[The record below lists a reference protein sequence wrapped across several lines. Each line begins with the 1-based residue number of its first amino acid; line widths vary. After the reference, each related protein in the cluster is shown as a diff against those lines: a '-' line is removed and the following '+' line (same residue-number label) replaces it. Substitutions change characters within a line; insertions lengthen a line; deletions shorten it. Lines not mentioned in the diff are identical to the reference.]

1 MDQTELNKFGN
12 RYAKAWSS
20 DPESV
25 AAFYA
30 EGGLYSI
37 NNDAPSVGRKEIA
50 ELARGYLTEIPDMQ
64 VTMDKMVAQPHGA
77 EFHWTV
83 TGTSAAAGKPIR
95 ISGYEALTFGTD
107 GLITES
113 KDIYDAAEF
122 ERQMKYGVDG

>member
-1 MDQTELNKFGN
+1 MDQTELDKFGN

-30 EGGLYSI
+30 EGGSYFI
-37 NNDAPSVGRKEIA
+37 NDDAPSVGRKEIA
-50 ELARGYLTEIPDMQ
+50 DLARAYLTAIPDMQ
-64 VTMDKMVAQPHGA
+64 ATMDKMVAQPHGA
-77 EFHWTV
+77 EFHWTI
-83 TGTSAAAGKPIR
+83 TGTSAEAGKPIR
-95 ISGYEALTFGTD
+95 LSGYEVLTFGSD

-122 ERQMKYGVDG
+122 DRQVKDGVDG